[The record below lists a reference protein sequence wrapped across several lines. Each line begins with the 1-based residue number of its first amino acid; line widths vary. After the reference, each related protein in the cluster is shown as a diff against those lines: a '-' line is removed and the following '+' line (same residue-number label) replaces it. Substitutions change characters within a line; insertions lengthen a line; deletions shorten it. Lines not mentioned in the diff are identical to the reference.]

1 MPYIG
6 NTTNSNMSELLRR
19 SILNA
24 SCEGRLKVGLDH
36 CVEHLYSCDP
46 YKVLAVALTDAS
58 ADIITQTILET
69 FCYEHRIPFCKIDSN
84 LLKRFLK
91 PEFMQKLTLD
101 SDMDN
106 NSQDPYCALLLK
118 PDNMSNYSDEV
129 SLVTLIN
136 ESELNNE
143 TLVILHPQG
152 SPDRASNDQI
162 APNSNVAYGT

>member
-6 NTTNSNMSELLRR
+6 NSTNSNMAELLRR

-24 SCEGRLKVGLDH
+24 SCESRLKIGLDH

-46 YKVLAVALTDAS
+46 FKVLAVALTDAS

-91 PEFMQKLTLD
+91 PEFMKKLKVD
-101 SDMDN
+101 ADMEMS
-106 NSQDPYCALLLK
+106 SQDPYCAVILK
-118 PDNMSNYSDEV
+118 PDNMSIYPDEV

-152 SPDRASNDQI
+152 SPGRASNDQMTPT
-162 APNSNVAYGT
+162 ASVTNGT